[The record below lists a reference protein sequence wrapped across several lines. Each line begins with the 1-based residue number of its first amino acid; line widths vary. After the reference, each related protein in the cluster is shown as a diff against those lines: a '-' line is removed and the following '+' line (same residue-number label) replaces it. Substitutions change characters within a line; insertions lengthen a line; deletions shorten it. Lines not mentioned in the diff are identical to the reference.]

1 MSAWQTLTK
10 NPLTNWLKA
19 YMYKYTH
26 TLLQVDIHSMKHQNI
41 EINPF
46 FFTFFQILETQY
58 FLVQNMVA
66 LSCESHLKVLIPNK
80 FFQEQI
86 SNH

>member
-1 MSAWQTLTK
+1 MADSDQKSINQLVK
-10 NPLTNWLKA
+10 SI
-19 YMYKYTH
+19 YVYTH
-26 TLLQVDIHSMKHQNI
+26 ILLQVDIHSMKHQNI

-46 FFTFFQILETQY
+46 FSPSFRLLKHNI
-58 FLVQNMVA
+58 MVA
-66 LSCESHLKVLIPNK
+66 LSCESNLKVLIPNK